1 MAWSGP
7 TPLQT
12 TKEGLLVSI
21 QQQLAECTAALE
33 QRNAE
38 LAINTSVQQGLA
50 QQLDMQAMYDLVGD
64 QLRDIFDAQV
74 VGINIYD
81 RQTNLVHHPYVI
93 ERGERFYLEPTPL
106 VTTGFTPHMI
116 RTRQPL
122 MFNTDLAQRV
132 TEFGSYVLGETQVSK
147 SYLGVPL
154 VVGDEARGV
163 ITLENLDRE
172 QAFSESDLRLLST
185 LASSLSVAL
194 ENARLYHEVQRRARE
209 MTALA
214 EIGQDIA
221 MAGDLDAV
229 LESIATRAKELLQVR
244 DIALFLWQADEQ
256 AFRAKVAL
264 GIYTDEIKSEP
275 VLPGDGITG
284 QIARN
289 GVAEI
294 VNYPERDSR
303 TAVIPGTPEMEEDLE
318 GLMCAPLRLRDRIIG
333 MITVWRV
340 RSAGLFEQADLDFL
354 VSLARQAAIA
364 IENSRLY
371 LETKRR
377 ANQMAALDEVGRDIS
392 ATLDLPTVLERIAC
406 HAKELLMSETSA
418 VYLPEPGGRTFR
430 AITVLGADT
439 EAIRNDTI
447 ALGEGI
453 IGDLAR
459 RGTAEVINDV
469 TRDPRARL
477 IPGTPQQ
484 EAEQLMVAPLL
495 AGNRVGGMMAVWR
508 SERRL
513 PFTEDDLDF
522 LVGLARQAAIA
533 IENAR
538 LFEEAQHARAQAET
552 ANVAK
557 STFLANMS
565 HELRTPLNAVLGFA
579 QVMERDQG
587 LSPRQRE
594 HLGIITNSGEH
605 LLNLI
610 NGVLEMSKIE
620 AGRVT
625 LNEATFDLHDLF
637 RSVEELFQLR
647 AETRHLYLLFDI
659 APEVPRY
666 VRGDES
672 KLRQILINLLGNAV
686 KFTHEGGISLRV
698 SWRHQQAPIDR
709 GSKIETSDSRSS
721 ILDPRS
727 SSLVVEVAD
736 SGEGIAQDQL
746 PHLFEAFVQASSGA
760 RIQEGTGLGLAISR
774 QFVRLM
780 GGDITVKSR
789 MGAGSTF
796 CFDVQLAPADLSELQ
811 GQGADRRVVGI
822 DPNDRQEYRMLV
834 VDDKLENRRLMV
846 EWLRM
851 TGFQV
856 REAGNGA
863 EALQVWEEWAPQ
875 MIWMDMR
882 MPILDGYEATR
893 RIKASL
899 QGQATVVVALTAS
912 AFEHEE
918 TMVLSAG
925 CDDFVR
931 KPVRES
937 LVFDKIVQH
946 LGVRFVYEERQPA
959 TAAQDGAARLT
970 PTHLAALPAEWV
982 ANLRQAILVADMEQV
997 KTLIDEIR
1005 DPNPALAKELE
1016 RLANQFQIDQL
1027 QLLVC

>member
-1 MAWSGP
+1 M
-7 TPLQT
+7 
-12 TKEGLLVSI
+12 
-21 QQQLAECTAALE
+21 QQRLAACTAALE
-33 QRNAE
+33 RRNAE
-38 LAINTSVQQGLA
+38 LAIINTVQQGLA
-50 QQLDMQAMYDLVGD
+50 QQLDMQVMYDLVGD
-64 QLRDIFDAQV
+64 QIRDIFDAQV
-74 VGINIYD
+74 VSINIYD
-81 RQTNLVHHPYVI
+81 RQTNVVHHPYVI
-93 ERGERFYLEPTPL
+93 ERCERFHLQPTPL
-106 VTTGFTPHMI
+106 GSTGFTPHI
-116 RTRQPL
+116 LRTRQPL

-132 TEFGSYVLGETQVSK
+132 TEFGSYILGDTQVSK

-154 VVGDEARGV
+154 VVGDEARG
-163 ITLENLDRE
+163 IIALENIDRE
-172 QAFSESDLRLLST
+172 NAFSESDLRLLGT

-221 MAGDLDAV
+221 TADDLDAV

-264 GIYTDEIKSEP
+264 GIYTDEIKSRP
-275 VLPGDGITG
+275 VLPGEGITG

-294 VNYPERDSR
+294 VNYPERDPR
-303 TAVIPGTPEMEEDLE
+303 TAVIPGTPEMEDELE
-318 GLMCAPLRLRDRIIG
+318 GMMCAPLRLRERIIG

-377 ANQMAALDEVGRDIS
+377 ANQMAALAEVGRDIS

-418 VYLPEPGGRTFR
+418 VYLPEAGGRTFR

-439 EAIRNDTI
+439 QAIRNDTI

-459 RGTAEVINDV
+459 RGRAEMINDV

-484 EAEQLMVAPLL
+484 EAEQLLVAPLL

-508 SERRL
+508 SGQRL
-513 PFTEDDLDF
+513 PFTQDDLDF

-605 LLNLI
+605 LLSLI

-625 LNEATFDLHDLF
+625 LSEATFDLHDLF

-647 AETRHLYLLFDI
+647 AKARHLYLLFDI

-672 KLRQILINLLGNAV
+672 KLRQVLINLLGNAV
-686 KFTHEGGISLRV
+686 KFTHEGGISLRA
-698 SWRHQQAPIDR
+698 SLHHQQALIDR
-709 GSKIETSDSRSS
+709 ESKIEERGLKSETSDSRSS
-721 ILDPRS
+721 RLI
-727 SSLVVEVAD
+727 VEVAD

-746 PHLFEAFVQASSGA
+746 PHLFEAFVQVSSGA
-760 RIQEGTGLGLAISR
+760 KTQEGTGLGLAISR

-780 GGDITVKSR
+780 GGDIIVKSR

-796 CFDVQLAPADLSELQ
+796 CFDVQFAPADLFELQ

-846 EWLRM
+846 EWLQM

-863 EALQVWEEWAPQ
+863 AALQIWEEWAPQ

-899 QGQATVVVALTAS
+899 LGQATVVVALTAS
-912 AFEHEE
+912 TFEHEE

-937 LVFDKIVQH
+937 LIFDKIAQH

-959 TAAQDGAARLT
+959 TAAQDDAARLT
-970 PTHLAALPAEWV
+970 PAHLAALPADWV
-982 ANLRQAILVADMEQV
+982 ADLRQAILVADLEQV
-997 KTLIDEIR
+997 KTLIEEIR
-1005 DPNPALAKELE
+1005 DPNPALAQELE
-1016 RLANQFQIDQL
+1016 RLADQFQIDQL
-1027 QLLVC
+1027 QLLVH